1 MAKKLPVSNKSS
13 GNLADYA
20 AGSESYETRNEVI
33 PNPETMRQELL
44 AVLGYYKESSDVD
57 KSPLEIGQTNSQQEV
72 MGKITEAVL
81 QEQYPTAQ
89 AILFREDIKMTPQM
103 EEIALR
109 LNRLVQVGVRQGT
122 TDVMEFKEA
131 KKEIEQNIGDL
142 EKYRKTGD
150 KIKSELVLQNVAQ
163 SSAGTREMGFNE
175 LVETR
180 EMVQR
185 ALKDLFTDNYA
196 AGLAPHKLEG
206 QEQGAK
212 FINRS
217 ENPKL
222 VAYLRLFDA
231 LTLEIMRQREL
242 AGRKGKD
249 LTRERQISTTQL
261 SKLSKVPGVDL
272 NEVKMAQ
279 FVKHLA
285 TMENLT
291 QVLYFNLCV
300 ERLIREV
307 SNGGKNITDANGEI
321 DSWLGKDFTPSE
333 LSKHVKEI
341 KNQDEKDRASQLDIL
356 RGKQNT
362 PIEMPIRKPVHPE
375 DLKKAA

>member
-1 MAKKLPVSNKSS
+1 M
-13 GNLADYA
+13 ADYA
-20 AGSESYETRNEVI
+20 AGSESYETRNEII

-44 AVLGYYKESSDVD
+44 AALGYYKENQDVD

-72 MGKITEAVL
+72 MGKIAEAVL
-81 QEQYPTAQ
+81 QENYPTAQ

-131 KKEIEQNIGDL
+131 KKEIEGSIGDL

-175 LVETR
+175 LEETR

-185 ALKDLFTDNYA
+185 ALKDLFADNYA

-242 AGRKGKD
+242 SDAKSKN
-249 LTRERQISTTQL
+249 LTTEREVSTAL
-261 SKLSKVPGVDL
+261 LFKLSKAPGVDL
-272 NEVKMAQ
+272 NADKMGR
-279 FVKHLA
+279 FIKHLS
-285 TMENLT
+285 TMGNLN
-291 QVLYFNLCV
+291 QILYFNLCI
-300 ERLIREV
+300 ERLSREV
-307 SNGGKNITDANGEI
+307 SDKAKNIADANREI
-321 DSWLGKDFTPSE
+321 DSWLEKDFTPNE
-333 LSKHVKEI
+333 LHRDLETI
-341 KNQDEKDRASQLDIL
+341 KNKDEEDRTRQISIL
-356 RGKQNT
+356 RGESNK
-362 PIEMPIRKPVHPE
+362 PIEMPIRKPVRPE
-375 DLKKAA
+375 DYFKKAA